1 MGWGLSLSLAG
12 TIVTAMI
19 PVIMSQPRP
28 FDENRMLFT
37 IVHTRREF
45 DKQNRAP

>member
-1 MGWGLSLSLAG
+1 MGWRQSLSLAG

-19 PVIMSQPRP
+19 AVIMSKPRP
-28 FDENRMLFT
+28 ASENRMLST